1 MNGMINNSLIDETH
15 DPKRRSW
22 IASARDHAEFPIQN
36 LPFGVFSPQGSK
48 PRCGVAIGD
57 AILDLK
63 VALDAGL
70 LSDEAETAARAA
82 SGSTLNALMA
92 LGTASRVA
100 LRKQLSALLA
110 EGSSESSK
118 AQTVSDLIHATAQ
131 CTAHLPAAIGDYTDF
146 YAGIHHATNGGKR
159 NRPGSP
165 PLNPNYRYIPIAYH
179 GRASSVRASGGLV
192 RRPNGQRMVSGKE
205 APEYGP
211 CKRLDFELEFGVWVG
226 PGNALGETIPMAQA
240 SDHISGYCLLNDWS
254 ARDVQR
260 WESQPLGPFLSKS
273 FSTTVSP
280 WVITPEALAPFR
292 IAQAPRPQ
300 GDPKPLPYLWD
311 DTDQLQGAFDIELEA
326 LMLTEGLRAKKLA
339 PHRLALSNTNHLY
352 WTTAQMVAHHASG
365 GCNLN
370 PGDLFGT
377 GTISGPTRESYG
389 SLGEISE
396 GGLEPFALASGET
409 RTFLEDGDEII
420 LRAHARREGFVS
432 IGFGESRGQITPAA

>member
-1 MNGMINNSLIDETH
+1 MTGMINDSLIDETH

-22 IASARDHAEFPIQN
+22 VDSAQGHSEFPIQN
-36 LPFGVFSPQGSK
+36 LPFGVFSPRGGA

-57 AILDLK
+57 SILDLK
-63 VALDAGL
+63 VGFESGL
-70 LSDEAETAARAA
+70 LSGDVARAT

-92 LGTASRVA
+92 LGKAPRVA
-100 LRKQLSALLA
+100 LRKQVSALLA
-110 EGSSESSK
+110 EGSSEAK
-118 AQTVSDLIHATAQ
+118 LAQTVSGLILSAAQ
-131 CTAHLPAAIGDYTDF
+131 CTLHLPAAIGDYTDF

-165 PLNPNYRYIPIAYH
+165 PLNANYKYIPIAYH

-226 PGNALGETIPMAQA
+226 PGNAMGDTIPMAQA
-240 SDHISGYCLLNDWS
+240 ADHISGYCLLNDWS

-311 DTDQLQGAFDIELEA
+311 DTDQRQGAFDIDLEA

-339 PHRLALSNTNHLY
+339 PHRLSLSNTNHLY

-409 RTFLEDGDEII
+409 RSFLEDGDEII

-432 IGFGESRGQITPAA
+432 IGFGESRGQISPAA

>member
-1 MNGMINNSLIDETH
+1 MTGVINDSLIDETH

-22 IASARDHAEFPIQN
+22 VASAQGHAEFPIQN
-36 LPFGVFSPQGSK
+36 LPFGVFSPPGAT
-48 PRCGVAIGD
+48 PRCGVAIGE

-70 LSDEAETAARAA
+70 FSGDAQTTAHAA

-92 LGTASRVA
+92 LGKAPRVA

-110 EGSSESSK
+110 EGSDEAKK
-118 AQTVSDLIHATAQ
+118 AQTVHGLIHAATQ
-131 CTAHLPAAIGDYTDF
+131 CTIHLPAAIGDYTDF

-165 PLNPNYRYIPIAYH
+165 PLNANYKYIPIAYH

-226 PGNALGETIPMAQA
+226 PGNAMGDTIPMAQA
-240 SDHISGYCLLNDWS
+240 ADHISGYCLLNDWS

-311 DTDQLQGAFDIELEA
+311 DTDQRQGAFNIELEA

-377 GTISGPTRESYG
+377 GTISGPTREGYG

-409 RTFLEDGDEII
+409 RSFLEDGDEII

>member
-1 MNGMINNSLIDETH
+1 MTGMTNDSLIDETH

-22 IASARDHAEFPIQN
+22 VASAQGHSEFPVQN
-36 LPFGVFSPQGSK
+36 LPFGVFSPPGGT
-48 PRCGVAIGD
+48 PRGGVAIGD

-63 VALDAGL
+63 VALEAGL
-70 LSDEAETAARAA
+70 LSGAAEAAGRAA
-82 SGSTLNALMA
+82 AGSTLNPLMA
-92 LGTASRVA
+92 LGKASRVA

-110 EGSSESSK
+110 EGSSEAKK
-118 AQTVSDLIHATAQ
+118 AQAVAGLIHAAAQ
-131 CTAHLPAAIGDYTDF
+131 CTVHLPAIIGDYTDF

-165 PLNPNYRYIPIAYH
+165 PLNPNYKYIPIAYH

-192 RRPNGQRMVSGKE
+192 RRPNGQRMISGKE

-226 PGNALGETIPMAQA
+226 PGNAMGETIPMAQA
-240 SDHISGYCLLNDWS
+240 ADHISGYCLLNDWS

-260 WESQPLGPFLSKS
+260 WESQPLGPFLAKS
-273 FSTTVSP
+273 FSTTISP

-292 IAQAPRPQ
+292 ITQAPRPQ

-311 DTDQLQGAFDIELEA
+311 DTDQSQGAFDIELEA

-377 GTISGPTRESYG
+377 GTISGPTRDSYG

-432 IGFGESRGQITPAA
+432 IGFGESRGKITPAM

>member
-1 MNGMINNSLIDETH
+1 MTGMTDGNLIDETH

-22 IASARDHAEFPIQN
+22 VASAQGHSEFPIQN
-36 LPFGVFSPQGSK
+36 LPFGVFSPPGGA

-57 AILDLK
+57 SILDLK
-63 VALDAGL
+63 VALEAGL
-70 LSDEAETAARAA
+70 FSGAAEAAARAA

-92 LGTASRVA
+92 MGKAARVA
-100 LRKQLSALLA
+100 LRKQLAALLT
-110 EGSSESSK
+110 EGGNEATK
-118 AQTVSDLIHATAQ
+118 AQGVANLTHAAAQ
-131 CTAHLPAAIGDYTDF
+131 CTVHLPATIGDYTDF

-165 PLNPNYRYIPIAYH
+165 PLNPNYKYIPIAYH

-192 RRPNGQRMVSGKE
+192 RRPNGQRMVSGKD

-226 PGNALGETIPMAQA
+226 PGNAMGDTIPMAQA

-254 ARDVQR
+254 ARDLQR
-260 WESQPLGPFLSKS
+260 WESQPLGPFLAKS
-273 FSTTVSP
+273 FSTTISP

-300 GDPKPLPYLWD
+300 DDPKPLPYLWD
-311 DTDQLQGAFDIELEA
+311 DADQRQGAFDIELEA
-326 LMLTEGLRAKKLA
+326 LMLTEGLRAKRLA

-420 LRAHARREGFVS
+420 LRAHARREGFIS
-432 IGFGESRGQITPAA
+432 IGFGESRGQVSPAA